1 MPRAL
6 ATTAVPCGMSR
17 SSVLTR
23 LSALLAG
30 VAALAVLAAGCGSSH
45 PRSTA
50 STSSTTTDPVAAA
63 VLAAYRGAQ
72 TAFDQALAEADPAWP
87 ALAETMTGAQL
98 ESVRRIL
105 VADQMN
111 GIVGRGSV
119 QVFPKLVSITGST
132 AVVHDCLYS
141 SSELVYAKTGKPV
154 PPVTPPEHDGVT
166 AVVQQVAPGSWKVAN
181 VHVTEGTCPP
191 GY

>member
-1 MPRAL
+1 MPPSGVF
-6 ATTAVPCGMSR
+6 TAVPCGMSR
-17 SSVLTR
+17 SSALTWLGR
-23 LSALLAG
+23 LLAG
-30 VAALAVLAAGCGSSH
+30 GAGLALLAAGCSSPR
-45 PRSTA
+45 PRST
-50 STSSTTTDPVAAA
+50 STTTTTTDPAAAA

-72 TAFDQALAEADPAWP
+72 TAFDQALAQADPTWP

-98 ESVRRIL
+98 QSVRRIL
-105 VADQMN
+105 VADQVN

-154 PPVTPPEHDGVT
+154 PPATPPEHDGVT
-166 AVVQQVAPGSWKVAN
+166 AVVQEVAPDTWKVAN